1 IFIMFNFKVTIE
13 NIQHI
18 KNFAFELDLSK
29 NKLIAIVGKNG
40 VGKTLLFKAIQN
52 LITSNTFANTSNKHI
67 FHENSQIIYVIN
79 NDNEYIF
86 NYNPL
91 VETID
96 LKGDI
101 EKSIKDNISIE
112 LPIPFG
118 ERFRQFQ
125 RFSEIDQDIRKG
137 IISNQ
142 FNKPNEL
149 IILLNFI
156 YDTDR
161 FNTLVEIELRN
172 KKYYAIILANNY
184 YIREDYLS
192 SGEYFII
199 SIYKL
204 IQSRCKLIAID
215 EIDISL
221 DAMAQVRLIEKLRDM
236 ASQYEINLLFTTHSL
251 GLMKTLQKDELFYM
265 ELENGMCTLENKS
278 YNYIKSLLYGFV
290 DYDKYLLVE
299 DDVLKNFIKHILKKE
314 NIFAQYII
322 LPIGGADNVVK
333 LMERNCTKQ
342 VLGKSENVMS
352 ILDGDVKNI
361 HSEKDNILFLPF
373 ESVEKDLYAHIKQ
386 GEFITFSSEE
396 IKKYNLESAKEKA
409 WYKVIIREK
418 ISTKEEIFDFLIS
431 KKQRDVGQFKNN
443 LLRFLNA

>member
-1 IFIMFNFKVTIE
+1 MFNFKVEIV
-13 NIQHI
+13 NVQHI
-18 KNFAFELDLSK
+18 KYFPFELDLSE
-29 NKLIAIVGKNG
+29 NKLKAIVGKNG

-67 FHENSQIIYVIN
+67 FHEKSQIIYTIN
-79 NDNEYIF
+79 QDNNYIF

-91 VETID
+91 VETLD
-96 LKGDI
+96 FKGNV
-101 EKSIKDNISIE
+101 EQSIQKNINVE

-118 ERFRQFQ
+118 ERFKQFQ
-125 RFSEIDQDIRKG
+125 RLSEIDQDIRKR
-137 IISNQ
+137 IISKQ
-142 FNKPNEL
+142 FNKPTEL
-149 IILLNFI
+149 IELLNFI
-156 YDTDR
+156 YDTNR
-161 FNTLVEIELRN
+161 FDNLVEIVLRN
-172 KKYYAIILANNY
+172 KKYYAIVLEDNY

-221 DAMAQVRLIEKLRDM
+221 DAMAQVRLIEKLRIM

-251 GLMKTLQKDELFYM
+251 GLMKTLQSDELFYM
-265 ELENGMCTLENKS
+265 ELDNGMCTLENKS

-299 DDVLKNFIKHILKKE
+299 DDVLKEFIEYIFKE
-314 NIFAQYII
+314 EKIFAKYII

-333 LMERNCTKQ
+333 LMNKNHLKQ
-342 VLGKSENVMS
+342 IFSQSKNVIS
-352 ILDGDVKNI
+352 VLDGDMSDKNAYKNR
-361 HSEKDNILFLPF
+361 HNIKFLPF
-373 ESVEKDLYAHIKQ
+373 QSIEKDFYLYYQKS
-386 GEFITFSSEE
+386 EFGCFTIEDL
-396 IKKYNLESAKEKA
+396 KKYSLQKETDKNI
-409 WYKVIIREK
+409 YNMFIRERIK
-418 ISTKEEIFDFLIS
+418 TQQEIFDFLLS
-431 KKQRDVGQFKNN
+431 KKQTDVEKFKND